1 MPVWDLTPTDPRLV
15 GPYRTRAVLG
25 EGDMGRVLLAVAP
38 DGELAAVKLV
48 HGAFAANDQSF
59 RQRLHREALAARRVE
74 SPHTARVI
82 NSDAN
87 AGVPWLAYAFHHG
100 PTLHQALHAAG
111 PFTEETVLHLA
122 AGLATALRD
131 IHAQNFIHRDLSA
144 SNILLTANKPVVI
157 DFGIARPTIHP
168 DDTPHATKIITITQT
183 GIVIGNP
190 AFMSPEQAMGNS
202 QLTPASDIFA
212 LGTVLAMAA
221 TGQNPFQGATSE
233 QTRLNI
239 ITKEPDLTRVPPRL
253 RHIIEPCFARNPT
266 HRPTATNILT
276 TIGPPPP
283 TPQPWPE
290 PINQLINTQKAEI
303 HKHTSIDPTTILPGP
318 QELDP
323 TKIFARWRGS
333 AAVERHAPVGVQFVT
348 EPAVDGGSVGSSRL
362 SRRLRLLALAVAA
375 VALLIIA
382 IPWAIPANEVSHESP
397 PDTADAFPVRIE
409 HAFGET
415 VIGTRPKRVATW
427 GWGAAEA
434 AIALGTFPVG
444 ITGEGALNSDQEL
457 QPWVADAYRAGGTE
471 APVVFD
477 RGVGP
482 RSVPYEQIRST
493 SPDLI
498 LAPYSSLDKEQ
509 YDKLSAIAPVVA
521 RPKGQSAEPWEGVVS
536 VTATALGI
544 EREGADLLAGSDAY
558 LAGLGERHGLTGLT
572 FAAIA
577 NNPSKREVI
586 VFLGA
591 APSVRV
597 IEGLGMRLAGSVR
610 ELNTS
615 GEEITYRLGYE
626 DLDRLD
632 CDILLLYSTTRE
644 MANLDRANKDLK
656 TLPAFA
662 AGRVAQTA
670 DTAMWNAVVSPT
682 VLSIRWPNGLPAL
695 TEALAEAAAN

>member
-1 MPVWDLTPTDPRLV
+1 MWDLTPTDPRLV

-25 EGDMGRVLLAVAP
+25 EGGMGRVLLAVAP

-266 HRPTATNILT
+266 HPPTATNILT

-323 TKIFARWRGS
+323 TKIFGS
-333 AAVERHAPVGVQFVT
+333 GPVHGT
-348 EPAVDGGSVGSSRL
+348 EFGTRTVPGAGSGPDGGSRSGIGSSTDWFRHRL
-362 SRRLRLLALAVAA
+362 VAA
-375 VALLIIA
+375 VVAA
-382 IPWAIPANEVSHESP
+382 VVVVAGVMWAATLFERNGAG
-397 PDTADAFPVRIE
+397 DTPEAGASQKPSSEPGHVFADAVQGDCFRNAGDMRNPDFRAADCGGDVFEAVRLFKNTTDQSVCGYVDRIE
-409 HAFGET
+409 WRYSAQN
-415 VIGTRPKRVATW
+415 PDVAVC
-427 GWGAAEA
+427 
-434 AIALGTFPVG
+434 LV
-444 ITGEGALNSDQEL
+444 
-457 QPWVADAYRAGGTE
+457 YRHSGGTAYNADQGDCVRGE
-471 APVVFD
+471 SDDTIWSLEECRNGNFAVIARFEGESSTRNCEEVPGYQRD
-477 RGVGP
+477 RYFTVAGM
-482 RSVPYEQIRST
+482 
-493 SPDLI
+493 PDLNVR
-498 LAPYSSLDKEQ
+498 LCL
-509 YDKLSAIAPVVA
+509 KLN
-521 RPKGQSAEPWEGVVS
+521 
-536 VTATALGI
+536 
-544 EREGADLLAGSDAY
+544 GS
-558 LAGLGERHGLTGLT
+558 GGG
-572 FAAIA
+572 
-577 NNPSKREVI
+577 
-586 VFLGA
+586 
-591 APSVRV
+591 
-597 IEGLGMRLAGSVR
+597 
-610 ELNTS
+610 
-615 GEEITYRLGYE
+615 
-626 DLDRLD
+626 
-632 CDILLLYSTTRE
+632 
-644 MANLDRANKDLK
+644 
-656 TLPAFA
+656 
-662 AGRVAQTA
+662 
-670 DTAMWNAVVSPT
+670 
-682 VLSIRWPNGLPAL
+682 
-695 TEALAEAAAN
+695 